1 MSPPQTTRPAP
12 EEAAAP
18 LLRPYGQ
25 YVLVRKLAEGGMA
38 EIFLAKLLGADNFER
53 NVVIKR
59 MLPHLS
65 NIPDF
70 VEMFRDEARLA
81 AKLSHPNIVQIQ
93 ELGFTEGCYYICM
106 EYLAGEDFSTTLR
119 VAGRRRHYLPFPI
132 VLRVLIDAAHGLH
145 YAHEFCNESGQPL
158 NIVHRDISP
167 SNLYLTYQG
176 QVKVLDFG
184 IAKAESRL
192 VNTRTGVVK
201 GKYMY
206 MAPEQAQGKEV
217 DRRADVFALGV
228 SLYEAL
234 THVRPFSREN
244 DLAVLNALLH
254 GDFKR
259 PRELRPDLPGELE
272 AIVLK
277 AMSFKPED
285 RYPSAEAFADDLEAF
300 LGENLSASGS
310 THLGAFL
317 RGHFGEERFTERT
330 RIPTLATL
338 TATHGTEGSPVQ
350 MPAGVPAGTDV
361 YGHRQPGPEVAPARP
376 PSVAAG
382 VGVASAA
389 PQVSV
394 VPAPVS
400 SAPASRRGLMVGIGL
415 AGALLLVGAG
425 VVGYAGVQRIQQSP
439 SIVRPG
445 ESGGASGNSGG
456 TQGTAAV
463 MANPS
468 GGSAATGGTE
478 GIAAAGANTGAGAT
492 GTPAATG
499 AELAAAANGAPTGT
513 NGASGSVAM
522 TASPT
527 GGSPTGS
534 AQGTS
539 VGTMVANAQGAPATG
554 SETDE
559 VAPDTGRKPEPRAAT
574 SKKLVTLGIE
584 DIQRVVSR
592 GRARITSCFEH
603 YKADLPST
611 QGEVQVQLTIASSG
625 KVQAG
630 TRGPLAS
637 TGVGR
642 CLEAQAERLRFPA
655 HRDQEVTVVMPF
667 SWRVTE

>member
-1 MSPPQTTRPAP
+1 MSSPQTTRPVP
-12 EEAAAP
+12 EVASAP

-70 VEMFRDEARLA
+70 VEMFREEARLA

-119 VAGRRRHYLPFPI
+119 LAGRRRQYVPFPV
-132 VLRVLIDAAHGLH
+132 VLRVLIDAARGLH
-145 YAHEFCNESGQPL
+145 FAHEFCNEAGQPL

-217 DRRADVFALGV
+217 DRRSDVFALGV

-244 DLAVLNALLH
+244 DLAVLNALMQ

-259 PRELRPDLPGELE
+259 PRELRPDLPEELE

-277 AMSFKPED
+277 AMAFKPED
-285 RYPSAEAFADDLEAF
+285 RYPSAEAFAEGLEAF
-300 LGENLSASGS
+300 LGEHLSASG
-310 THLGAFL
+310 TAQLGAFL

-338 TATHGTEGSPVQ
+338 TATYGTEGSPVQ
-350 MPAGVPAGTDV
+350 APGAEGPLNGTDV
-361 YGHRQPGPEVAPARP
+361 YGGRPVPSAEAQARTAAVPPPVRTSPVPSEPASRPAARSWRTAALGLAGGLLLAGVGIVGYVGVQKVQAHPSIVQDLPPQGAMGQPVAAPGTGEAPAAATAPAQPGVPVGDTAMAAAAQQGTAVGDTAAAAAPGAEVAVAPADGTETEE
-376 PSVAAG
+376 AAI
-382 VGVASAA
+382 AA
-389 PQVSV
+389 PTSARTKD
-394 VPAPVS
+394 VPSKAPPE
-400 SAPASRRGLMVGIGL
+400 ARHAS
-415 AGALLLVGAG
+415 
-425 VVGYAGVQRIQQSP
+425 
-439 SIVRPG
+439 
-445 ESGGASGNSGG
+445 
-456 TQGTAAV
+456 T
-463 MANPS
+463 
-468 GGSAATGGTE
+468 
-478 GIAAAGANTGAGAT
+478 
-492 GTPAATG
+492 
-499 AELAAAANGAPTGT
+499 
-513 NGASGSVAM
+513 
-522 TASPT
+522 
-527 GGSPTGS
+527 
-534 AQGTS
+534 
-539 VGTMVANAQGAPATG
+539 
-554 SETDE
+554 
-559 VAPDTGRKPEPRAAT
+559 
-574 SKKLVTLGIE
+574 KKAVTLRVE
-584 DIQRVVSR
+584 DIERVVSR
-592 GRARITSCFEH
+592 GQARITACFER
-603 YKADLPST
+603 YKTDLSAS
-611 QGEVQVQLTIASSG
+611 QGKVQVQLTIASSG
-625 KVQAG
+625 KVKAG
-630 TRGPLAS
+630 TKGALAS
-637 TGVGR
+637 SGVGR
-642 CLEAQAERLRFPA
+642 CLEAQIERLRFPA

-667 SWRVTE
+667 EWRVTQ

>member
-1 MSPPQTTRPAP
+1 MVPPQTTRPVPEVAAP
-12 EEAAAP
+12 P

-119 VAGRRRHYLPFPI
+119 VAGRRRQYVPFPV
-132 VLRVLIDAAHGLH
+132 VLRVLIDAAQGLH

-192 VNTRTGVVK
+192 ANTRTGVVK

-234 THVRPFSREN
+234 THVRPFSRDN
-244 DLAVLNALLH
+244 DLAVLNALLQ

-259 PRELRPDLPGELE
+259 PRELRADLPEELE
-272 AIVLK
+272 AIILK
-277 AMSFKPED
+277 AMAYKPEE
-285 RYPSAEAFADDLEAF
+285 RYPTAEAFAEALEAF
-300 LGENLSASGS
+300 LGENLSSAGTS
-310 THLGAFL
+310 HLGAFL
-317 RGHFGEERFTERT
+317 RGHFGEERVTERT

-350 MPAGVPAGTDV
+350 APGMEKPPTNV
-361 YGHRQPGPEVAPARP
+361 YGGQNPQGAEAAVAQGPMRPAQAPAVHAV
-376 PSVAAG
+376 SGEAAG
-382 VGVASAA
+382 SRVSAT
-389 PQVSV
+389 
-394 VPAPVS
+394 
-400 SAPASRRGLMVGIGL
+400 SAPSGARRWRNIAIGL
-415 AGALLLVGAG
+415 AGGLLLAGAA
-425 VVGYAGVQRIQQSP
+425 VVGYTTVRKVEASP
-439 SIVRPG
+439 SIVHTPVEEVRG
-445 ESGGASGNSGG
+445 
-456 TQGTAAV
+456 QGTPTPVAV
-463 MANPS
+463 TGTASPA
-468 GGSAATGGTE
+468 GSAPDGAAPAVATGSAPEVGAM
-478 GIAAAGANTGAGAT
+478 AAEP
-492 GTPAATG
+492 GTPAPTG
-499 AELAAAANGAPTGT
+499 VAGAAATDAQVGTPAPSGAAGMVATAASAGSDSTEEVAVPTGK
-513 NGASGSVAM
+513 SI
-522 TASPT
+522 
-527 GGSPTGS
+527 
-534 AQGTS
+534 
-539 VGTMVANAQGAPATG
+539 
-554 SETDE
+554 
-559 VAPDTGRKPEPRAAT
+559 PEPRT
-574 SKKLVTLGIE
+574 SAKKLVTLGID

-592 GRARITSCFEH
+592 GRARITSCFERF
-603 YKADLPST
+603 KADLPST

-637 TGVGR
+637 SGVGR
-642 CLEAQAERLRFPA
+642 CLETQTERLRFPA

-667 SWRVTE
+667 SWRVTQ

>member
-1 MSPPQTTRPAP
+1 
-12 EEAAAP
+12 
-18 LLRPYGQ
+18 
-25 YVLVRKLAEGGMA
+25 VLVRKLAEGGMA
-38 EIFLAKLLGADNFER
+38 EIFLAKLLGADGFER

-65 NIPDF
+65 AISDF

-119 VAGRRRHYLPFPI
+119 VAGRRRQYVPYPV
-132 VLRVLIDAAHGLH
+132 VLRVLIDAARGLH
-145 YAHEFCNESGQPL
+145 YAHEFCNEAGLPL

-192 VNTRTGVVK
+192 ANTRTGVVK

-244 DLAVLNALLH
+244 DLAVLNALLQ

-259 PRELRPDLPGELE
+259 PRQLRPDLPEELE
-272 AIVLK
+272 AIILK
-277 AMSFKPED
+277 AMAFNAEA
-285 RYPSAEAFADDLEAF
+285 RYPTAEAFAEDLEAF
-300 LGENLSASGS
+300 LGEHLSASGTS
-310 THLGAFL
+310 QLAAFL

-350 MPAGVPAGTDV
+350 MPRAEPQPTDV
-361 YGHRQPGPEVAPARP
+361 YGSRQGAEALTAHAPAWSSRP
-376 PSVAAG
+376 PAVAAG
-382 VGVASAA
+382 VGAVPAG
-389 PQVSV
+389 PQMPAMS
-394 VPAPVS
+394 APVS
-400 SAPASRRGLMVGIGL
+400 ARPAPPAPAAPVARRWRTLVIGL
-415 AGALLLVGAG
+415 AGGMVLAGAA
-425 VVGYAGVQRIQQSP
+425 VVGYAGLQKKVEALP
-439 SIVRPG
+439 SIVTAPA
-445 ESGGASGNSGG
+445 EQASGQVAPAPVG
-456 TQGTAAV
+456 TPGAGEAPGDAV
-463 MANPS
+463 L
-468 GGSAATGGTE
+468 
-478 GIAAAGANTGAGAT
+478 TGATA
-492 GTPAATG
+492 PAG
-499 AELAAAANGAPTGT
+499 
-513 NGASGSVAM
+513 GSVAPDS
-522 TASPT
+522 A
-527 GGSPTGS
+527 

-539 VGTMVANAQGAPATG
+539 VGDTAATAAPGAGTPGPAPAGGTVALAAAGGAETLAPSTAAG
-554 SETDE
+554 SETE
-559 VAPDTGRKPEPRAAT
+559 EAAPPVTAKKSSPEPRAT
-574 SKKLVTLGIE
+574 STKKLVTLGIE

-592 GRARITSCFEH
+592 GRARITSCFERF
-603 YKADLPST
+603 KSDLPST

-630 TRGPLAS
+630 TRGPLAAS
-637 TGVGR
+637 GVGR
-642 CLEAQAERLRFPA
+642 CLETQAERLRFPA

-667 SWRVTE
+667 SWRVTQ

>member
-1 MSPPQTTRPAP
+1 MAPPQTTRPVP
-12 EEAAAP
+12 EEPNAP

-93 ELGFTEGCYYICM
+93 ELGFTDGCYYICM

-119 VAGRRRHYLPFPI
+119 LAGRRRHYLPFPI
-132 VLRVLIDAAHGLH
+132 VLRVLIDAANGLH

-244 DLAVLNALLH
+244 DLAVLNALLQ
-254 GDFKR
+254 GEFKR
-259 PRELRPDLPGELE
+259 PRELRPDLPEELE
-272 AIVLK
+272 AIILK
-277 AMSFKPED
+277 AMAFKPED
-285 RYPSAEAFADDLEAF
+285 RYPTAEAFADDLEAF

-338 TATHGTEGSPVQ
+338 TATHGTDGAPVQ
-350 MPAGVPAGTDV
+350 VPPGERAPTDV
-361 YGHRQPGPEVAPARP
+361 YGRRAKGTDA
-376 PSVAAG
+376 AAG
-382 VGVASAA
+382 VGAVPAG
-389 PQVSV
+389 PQVAAVST
-394 VPAPVS
+394 PVS
-400 SAPASRRGLMVGIGL
+400 PPPAGRRWVMAGIGA
-415 AGALLLVGAG
+415 AGALLLAGAA
-425 VVGYAGVQRIQQSP
+425 VVGYSGLQRIQASP
-439 SIVRPG
+439 SIVQPG
-445 ESGGASGNSGG
+445 EGAGGAAGASASGAGG
-456 TQGTAAV
+456 GVA
-463 MANPS
+463 
-468 GGSAATGGTE
+468 AATGGVTAAGDSPAGSVAMAGTASPAGGAPGAE
-478 GIAAAGANTGAGAT
+478 PAANAGDAPGVAAAGAPAPGASEGQAVATAQGLAGA
-492 GTPAATG
+492 AA
-499 AELAAAANGAPTGT
+499 
-513 NGASGSVAM
+513 
-522 TASPT
+522 
-527 GGSPTGS
+527 
-534 AQGTS
+534 
-539 VGTMVANAQGAPATG
+539 G
-554 SETDE
+554 SENEE
-559 VAPDTGRKPEPRAAT
+559 VPPAPGPKPEVRTST

-592 GRARITSCFEH
+592 GRARITSCFER
-603 YKADLPST
+603 YKSDLPST

-642 CLEAQAERLRFPA
+642 CLETQAEHLRFPA
-655 HRDQEVTVVMPF
+655 HRDQQVTVVMPF